1 MQRDRSPSDY
11 EDPEALYERSPSVWV
26 EPVGAWGAGRVELV
40 QIPTPD
46 ETNDN
51 IVAYWVPEQA
61 AVPKQAFNIA
71 YRLHWQMVG
80 QLPVGKGW
88 VVQSRRGRG
97 SIKQPDGELNFVVDF
112 DGPVLR
118 ALKADAK
125 LEPVVE
131 IGGNAELKEKNLFR
145 NQVSGAWRMTVRVK
159 RADITKPVELR
170 AHVKQADQGA
180 ITEIWSYIVPSES
193 DKP

>member
-1 MQRDRSPSDY
+1 
-11 EDPEALYERSPSVWV
+11 
-26 EPVGAWGAGRVELV
+26 V

-51 IVAYWVPEQA
+51 IVAFWVPDQPA
-61 AVPKQAFNIA
+61 AAKQAFNIA

-80 QLPVGKGW
+80 QLPIGKGY
-88 VVQSRRGRG
+88 VVQTRRGRG
-97 SIKQPDGELNFVVDF
+97 FVKQPDGDLNFVVDF
-112 DGPVLR
+112 DGPTLR
-118 ALKADAK
+118 ALKSDAK

-131 IGGNAELKEKNLFR
+131 LGGNAELREKNLFK

-159 RADITKPVELR
+159 RADVTKPVELR